1 MGFFDSI
8 VRGVNNFTG
17 QALMSVLKECRN
29 RDYKTLEYFAIN
41 SDTPT
46 TRAVNFFAIYYYDKT
61 SPNNLLELYR
71 KNKRELEMG
80 IKNLLKQ
87 SYFVEKI
94 GVPRIEDFKKRI
106 LDRANDGY
114 YGY

>member
-1 MGFFDSI
+1 MGFFASLSKGLSN
-8 VRGVNNFTG
+8 VVG
-17 QALMSVLKECRN
+17 QTFYTQLNECRN

-41 SDTPT
+41 SENAT
-46 TRAVNFFAIYYYDKT
+46 TKAICFFAIFYYNKT